1 MILMTN
7 QTLRKETNSNMM
19 ETLKLFDTYNFKNGN
34 LFIKDPTYTDPFQY
48 TCSLKAKSGV
58 YKCYA
63 IYGDERECDNPYIP
77 KGLLLIHMENALKK
91 EEFEYIQEVA
101 VDSAHIGVFNQDEL
115 INHIPNECW
124 EAYEYEEDKNDSFT
138 GAFEDGIFIRSGYG
152 DGIYPLGV
160 YKNKENEIYA
170 IQIQFLD
177 LNQNGIPMEVYT
189 IPHENMNKKIH
200 YDTESKAFKMDVIRS
215 KKDLE
220 KIVKEVKKDMDVF
233 DIPYNDMYSVEL
245 YDKKTNAYGTCRYR
259 EHRITIHKNFFL
271 CCPDLDHVRSVIAH
285 ELLHSAPCCYRE
297 GHKGKWKIYAKEF
310 TEATKDY
317 IHHYTIQR
325 TGSMNLANYNN
336 ITKYGIY
343 CQNCNKWIDVRYK
356 RTSVIKNIDECFCP
370 CCGAKALKVIDVT
383 NKDIREL
390 GL

>member
-1 MILMTN
+1 MTN
-7 QTLRKETNSNMM
+7 QTLKKEMNSTMI
-19 ETLKLFDTYNFKNGN
+19 ETLKLFDTYYFKNGN
-34 LFIKDPTYTDPFQY
+34 LFIKDPTYTNPFQY
-48 TCSLKAKSGV
+48 TCSLKAKPGE

-77 KGLLLIHMENALKK
+77 KGLLLIHMESALKK

-152 DGIYPLGV
+152 DGVYPLGV

-177 LNQNGIPMEVYT
+177 LNQNGIPMEIYT

-200 YDTESKAFKMDVIRS
+200 YDVESKAFKMDVIRS
-215 KKDLE
+215 EKDLE

-259 EHRITIHKNFFL
+259 EHRITIHKTFSYVVL
-271 CCPDLDHVRSVIAH
+271 
-285 ELLHSAPCCYRE
+285 
-297 GHKGKWKIYAKEF
+297 
-310 TEATKDY
+310 T
-317 IHHYTIQR
+317 
-325 TGSMNLANYNN
+325 
-336 ITKYGIY
+336 
-343 CQNCNKWIDVRYK
+343 
-356 RTSVIKNIDECFCP
+356 
-370 CCGAKALKVIDVT
+370 
-383 NKDIREL
+383 
-390 GL
+390 